1 MKKKK
6 NYLWLKIIGIILL
19 LLIVGGGIFGY
30 TFYQQLE
37 NSVDKMHKPIDRD
50 SDRRD
55 EDLELTEKHPFS
67 VLLLGVDERDGDS
80 GRSDSMI
87 VLTVNP
93 ELQTVKMLSIPR
105 DTRTEIVGHGTVD
118 KINHA
123 YAFGGAKMSM
133 DTVENFLDIPIDYY
147 IEINMESFKQIVN
160 AIGGITVDNE
170 LDFTYDGV
178 HFPVGNITLNGSEAL
193 SYSRM
198 RYDDPNGDFGR
209 QARQRKVIEA
219 VIKQGASLTTLTN
232 YKDIFDTLGENI
244 QTNLTF
250 KEMKTIQSNYRSA
263 VKNID
268 QISIDGN
275 GTKIDSIYYFIVPEE
290 EQVNIQNQLKE
301 QLDI

>member
-1 MKKKK
+1 MKK

-30 TFYQQLE
+30 TFYQQLA

-93 ELQTVKMLSIPR
+93 ELQSVKMLSIPR

-123 YAFGGAKMSM
+123 YAFGGIKMSM

-147 IEINMESFKQIVN
+147 IEINMESFKQIVD

-170 LDFTYDGV
+170 LDFTYEGV
-178 HFPVGNITLNGSEAL
+178 NFPVGNITLNGSEAL

-232 YKDIFDTLGENI
+232 YKDIFDTLGENV

-263 VKNID
+263 VTNIE
-268 QISIDGN
+268 QISIEGN
-275 GTKIDSIYYFIVPEE
+275 GTKIDGIYYFIVPEE

-301 QLDI
+301 HLDIL